1 MLRLIVAD
9 VDICRISKAL
19 GKYRLKSSVTQ
30 SQVLIDNYE
39 VPEEVVYIIFEN
51 ATILGAQNYQ
61 EDDSDAKEFVETE
74 SEKEDEPITIPI
86 AEESKTD
93 NLSKVE
99 VQEEAK
105 EESEAEMPTKES
117 EEAFVYSENVSIKS
131 EEQKLP
137 KLENVYRGEVYKY
150 ITIAGNDREG
160 KVKECVIIIQND
172 NENSQSEETI
182 AVYCISDYKVQRN
195 QMNFSF
201 ALTEKTMKDYNEETL
216 GLYADSGLYV
226 SHVMGVS
233 RRKLGKYLGTMNDN
247 FMNALQP
254 KIDFCLGL
262 KRTRD
267 INYVQLKILSTIN
280 MEELFKI
287 SESKVSDE
295 EKTQQFLELFGFDMS
310 NNGMEYIKEAI
321 LIARHIDDYRLEDLI
336 QGISKKY
343 NVEAGEVLR
352 TIVVRIKEK
361 FNFKKSAASSFIRL
375 IEGLLKKG

>member
-30 SQVLIDNYE
+30 SQVLIDNDE
-39 VPEEVVYIIFEN
+39 VPEEVVDIIFEN

-74 SEKEDEPITIPI
+74 SEKEDEPTTIPI

-93 NLSKVE
+93 NLSKVK

-105 EESEAEMPTKES
+105 EESEDEMPTKES

-131 EEQKLP
+131 EEQKLA
-137 KLENVYRGEVYKY
+137 KLKNVYRGEVYKY

-182 AVYCISDYKVQRN
+182 AVYCISDYKVQRD

-201 ALTEKTMKDYNEETL
+201 ALTEKTMKDYNEQRL

-233 RRKLGKYLGTMNDN
+233 RRKLGNYLGTMNDN

-287 SESKVSDE
+287 SECKDSDE

-310 NNGMEYIKEAI
+310 NNGVEYIKEAI

-343 NVEAGEVLR
+343 NVEASEVLR